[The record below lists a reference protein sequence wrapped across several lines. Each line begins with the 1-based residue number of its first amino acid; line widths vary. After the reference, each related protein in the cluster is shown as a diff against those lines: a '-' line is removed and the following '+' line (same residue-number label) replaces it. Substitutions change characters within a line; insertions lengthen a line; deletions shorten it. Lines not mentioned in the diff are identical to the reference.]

1 MPAYDYDLFVIG
13 AGSGGVRAARLAG
26 ALGKRV
32 AVAEDNRLGGTCV
45 NRGCIPKKLYAY
57 AAHYAEDFE
66 DAAGFGWTVGERSF
80 DWSKLVAAKEKEL
93 ARLGGIYGKVLTDN
107 KVTVVLGR
115 ARMSDAHTVEV
126 AGKSYTAE
134 TILICTGG
142 KPSHAQFPGHELTIN
157 SDQAFD
163 LPTLPKRVVIAGA
176 GYIALEFAS
185 IFNGLGVDTTVVY
198 RGAELLR
205 HFDADIGKLVH
216 QEMGKKGVKFRL
228 ETVFDKIEKHADG
241 LHITTNHGD
250 TFVAD
255 QVMMAIGRKA
265 NTHGMGLLEIGVE
278 CNRDGAIVVGDH
290 SQTSVPHIYA
300 IGDVTDRLN
309 LTPVAI
315 YEAHCLIETL
325 YKNNPMR
332 PDHRDVP
339 TAVFSNPQ
347 AASVGMSE
355 EDAREEFGAVE
366 IYRSTF
372 KPLKHTLSGR
382 DERTM
387 IKLVVEKKTGK
398 VRGAHMA
405 GADAAEIIQGFA
417 VAVKAGLTKAQF
429 DATIGIHPTAAEE
442 FVQLRTPVA
451 PQG

>member
-1 MPAYDYDLFVIG
+1 MPAYDFDFFVIG

-45 NRGCIPKKLYAY
+45 NRGCIPKKLYSY

-93 ARLGGIYGKVLTDN
+93 ARLGTIYGKVLTDN

-115 ARMSDAHTVEV
+115 AKLTDAHTIEV
-126 AGKSYTAE
+126 AGKTYTAE

-142 KPSHAQFPGHELTIN
+142 KPSHAEFPGQELTIS
-157 SDQAFD
+157 SDEAFD
-163 LPTLPKRVVIAGA
+163 LPALPKRVAVAGG

-185 IFNGLGVDTTVVY
+185 IFNGLGCDTTLVY
-198 RGAELLR
+198 RGDRLLR
-205 HFDADIGKLVH
+205 HFDADIGKTVH
-216 QEMGKKGVKFRL
+216 DEMAKKGVTFRL
-228 ETVFDKIEKHADG
+228 ETVFDKIEKKPDG
-241 LHITTNHGD
+241 LHVTTNHGD
-250 TFVAD
+250 TFVVD
-255 QVMMAIGRKA
+255 QVMMAIGRKP
-265 NTHGMGLLEIGVE
+265 NTHGIGLTAAGVE
-278 CNRDGAIVVGDH
+278 CNRDGAIIVGDH
-290 SQTSVPHIYA
+290 SQTSVANIYA

-325 YKNNPMR
+325 YKNNPTR

-339 TAVFSNPQ
+339 TAVFSHPQ

-355 EDAREEFGAVE
+355 EEAREEFGGVD
-366 IYRSTF
+366 IYRSIF
-372 KPLKHTLSGR
+372 KPLRHTLSGR

-387 IKLVVEKKTGK
+387 IKLVVEKKTGR

-442 FVQLRTPVA
+442 FVQLRA
-451 PQG
+451 PTASYD

>member
-1 MPAYDYDLFVIG
+1 MPAYDFDFFVIG

-32 AVAEDNRLGGTCV
+32 AVAEYNRLGGTCV
-45 NRGCIPKKLYAY
+45 NRGCIPKKLYSY
-57 AAHYAEDFE
+57 AAHFAEDFE

-93 ARLGGIYGKVLTDN
+93 ARLGTIYGKVLTDN

-115 ARMSDAHTVEV
+115 AKMTDPHTVEV

-134 TILICTGG
+134 TILVCTGG
-142 KPSHAQFPGHELTIN
+142 KPSNGEFPGHELTIN

-163 LPTLPKRVVIAGA
+163 LPVLPKRVAVAGG

-185 IFNGLGVDTTVVY
+185 IFNGLGVDTTLVY
-198 RGAELLR
+198 RGPELLR
-205 HFDADIGKLVH
+205 HFDADLGKTVH
-216 QEMGKKGVKFRL
+216 EEMTKKGVKFRL
-228 ETVFDKIEKHADG
+228 ETIFDKIEKKSDG
-241 LHITTNHGD
+241 LHVTTNHGD
-250 TFVAD
+250 TFVVD
-255 QVMMAIGRKA
+255 QVMMAIGRKP
-265 NTHGMGLLEIGVE
+265 NTHGIGLTAAGVE
-278 CNRDGAIVVGDH
+278 CDRDGAIIVGDH

-355 EDAREEFGAVE
+355 KEACEEFGGVD

-382 DERTM
+382 DERTL
-387 IKLVVEKKTGK
+387 IKLVVEKKTGR

-405 GADAAEIIQGFA
+405 GHDAAEIIQGMA
-417 VAVKAGLTKAQF
+417 ICVKAGLTKTQF

-442 FVQLRTPVA
+442 FVQLRAPVA
-451 PQG
+451 SYE

>member
-1 MPAYDYDLFVIG
+1 VAEYDYDLFVIG

-45 NRGCIPKKLYAY
+45 NRGCIPKKLYHY
-57 AAHYAEDFE
+57 AAHFTEDFE
-66 DAAGFGWTVGERSF
+66 DAAGYGWTVGERKF
-80 DWSKLVAAKEKEL
+80 DWPTLVTAKEKEL
-93 ARLGGIYGKVLTDN
+93 SRLNAIYGKVLNDN
-107 KVTVVLGR
+107 KVTVILGR
-115 ARMSDAHTVEV
+115 ATLRDAHTIEV
-126 AGKSYTAE
+126 AGKSYSAE

-142 KPSHAQFPGHELTIN
+142 KPSQAQFPGHELTIN

-163 LPTLPKRVVIAGA
+163 LPALPKSIVIAGG

-185 IFNGLGVDTTVVY
+185 IFHGLGVDTTVIY
-198 RGAELLR
+198 RGTELLR
-205 HFDADIGKLVH
+205 HFDVDIRRTVYE
-216 QEMGKKGVKFRL
+216 EMKKKGVKFRL
-228 ETVFDKIEKHADG
+228 ETIFDKIEKMPDG
-241 LHITTNHGD
+241 LRMTTNHGD
-250 TFVAD
+250 PLVAE

-265 NTHGMGLLEIGVE
+265 NTQGIGLLEAGVE
-278 CNRDGAIVVGDH
+278 CNRDGAVVVGIH
-290 SQTSVPHIYA
+290 SQTSVPNIYA

-347 AASVGMSE
+347 AASIGLSE
-355 EDAREEFGAVE
+355 EDARAEFGDVD
-366 IYRSTF
+366 IYRSIF

-382 DERTM
+382 DARTM
-387 IKLVVEKKTGK
+387 IKLVVEKKTGQ

-405 GADAAEIIQGFA
+405 GTDAAEIIQGFA

-451 PQG
+451 S

>member
-1 MPAYDYDLFVIG
+1 
-13 AGSGGVRAARLAG
+13 
-26 ALGKRV
+26 
-32 AVAEDNRLGGTCV
+32 
-45 NRGCIPKKLYAY
+45 
-57 AAHYAEDFE
+57 
-66 DAAGFGWTVGERSF
+66 
-80 DWSKLVAAKEKEL
+80 
-93 ARLGGIYGKVLTDN
+93 
-107 KVTVVLGR
+107 
-115 ARMSDAHTVEV
+115 VEV

-163 LPTLPKRVVIAGA
+163 LPALPKRVVIAGA

-185 IFNGLGVDTTVVY
+185 IFNGLGVDTAVVY